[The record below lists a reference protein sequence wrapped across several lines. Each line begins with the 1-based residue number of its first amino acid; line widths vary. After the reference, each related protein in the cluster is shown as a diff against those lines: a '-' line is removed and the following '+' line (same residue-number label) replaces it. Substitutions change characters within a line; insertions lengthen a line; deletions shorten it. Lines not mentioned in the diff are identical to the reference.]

1 MHYSL
6 ARELWNLL
14 LALAS
19 VDWVLPYSVRE
30 LLIGWQGLVYGKNSK
45 RWQPKFVSFGRYGGR
60 KT

>member
-30 LLIGWQGLVYGKNSK
+30 LLIGWQGLVHGKNSK
-45 RWQPKFVSFGRYGGR
+45 KI
-60 KT
+60 